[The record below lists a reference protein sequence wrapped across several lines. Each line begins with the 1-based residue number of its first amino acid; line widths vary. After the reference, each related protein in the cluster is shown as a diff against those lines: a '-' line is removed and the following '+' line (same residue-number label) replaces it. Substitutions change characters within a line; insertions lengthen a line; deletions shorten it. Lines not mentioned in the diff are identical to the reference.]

1 MERYY
6 GFDLGDA
13 ESAVST
19 LAAGEKEPEVLS
31 ISGAKSFITAYAQ
44 LRNGDLIIG
53 ESACYTPDAQTR
65 RLRFKSRFL
74 TRQESEKDLRAFAG
88 GVLGELYGSG
98 NLVKNADTCFYVGCP
113 AGWDRNARERYRRIF
128 EGLGYPPTKIV
139 SESRAALISAC
150 RSKHLQ
156 VGYDILSQPV
166 LVVDI
171 GSSTTDFAFI
181 SGGRETE
188 LKTAGEVALGGG
200 LMDEFLL
207 DMNLE
212 NLKKEDPKTAAK
224 LFRIFLENDPWRT
237 YAEFAARRLKEKY
250 FSDETYWETAE
261 CMETVTIVGDEVLR
275 FPLRIDRGIAE
286 ALTENTMRTLGRSF
300 HAVFSESLLEIRD
313 HLAGDLPTLIF
324 LTGGVSKLTRIQD
337 WCRSAFP
344 DAVIITSTAP
354 EFSVA
359 KGLAWT
365 AETDAELQEFVK
377 EVSDLKDS
385 SIIERLVS
393 ERIDD
398 LYERAVQ
405 YMTEPILTA
414 AVLPVLDRWRA
425 GEIRRLADIDGELE
439 KAITAYL
446 HTDAARTLLAEPVK
460 AWLKPIAYALEEYTM
475 PICARHHVPFRMF
488 DLNSYLSVSADD
500 FTIDAKGVFAVREIT
515 YLVDTIISIIIGLL
529 CGGSGI
535 AFISSGLP
543 GIITGAAVSL
553 IVLALGKEQMQEA
566 LLQMNIPRPMRR
578 LIPKGYFRSRLS
590 RMSSEVKQ
598 KFRENLAAGGTV
610 ETSERMA
617 SDIADQIETTLMKM
631 AEVVELP
638 LA

>member
-475 PICARHHVPFRMF
+475 PICVRHGIPYRSMS
-488 DLNSYLSVSADD
+488 LSSYLSLSD
-500 FTIDAKGVFAVREIT
+500 IDIHLDTKNVFNVESLTWLIDT
-515 YLVDTIISIIIGLL
+515 VISLLVGLI
-529 CGGSGI
+529 CGGSEVALI
-535 AFISSGLP
+535 ASGLP
-543 GIITGAAVSL
+543 GIVAGSVLSL
-553 IVLALGKEQMQEA
+553 AILALGKNRMQA
-566 LLQMNIPRPMRR
+566 AIMGADIPKPMRKV
-578 LIPKGYFRSRLS
+578 IPKKYFENHIDDISRDVRENFLS
-590 RMSSEVKQ
+590 SLEEVKNEEISN
-598 KFRENLAAGGTV
+598 RMV
-610 ETSERMA
+610 EEITG
-617 SDIADQIETTLMKM
+617 QIEDCLTKM
-631 AEVVELP
+631 AKVVEIP
-638 LA
+638 LG